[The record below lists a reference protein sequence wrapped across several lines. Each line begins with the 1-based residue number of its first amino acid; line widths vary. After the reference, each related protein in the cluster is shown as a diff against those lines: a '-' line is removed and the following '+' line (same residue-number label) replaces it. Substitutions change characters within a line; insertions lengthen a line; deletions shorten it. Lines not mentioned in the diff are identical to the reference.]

1 MWECFKSWNNKI
13 MWGQIFQDAFFAAI
27 AAIGFAA
34 ISRPPKPGYLY
45 CAIIAALGHASR
57 FIMMNSQSLH
67 AHIIIASLFAA
78 LIIGVLARL
87 FLSYCA
93 HSCRSMP
100 FPGTIANDTRYL
112 CLQGFWRTCYVR
124 VVQRTRCIPSLF
136 LSICL

>member
-1 MWECFKSWNNKI
+1 

-78 LIIGVLARL
+78 LIIGVLAVFSLLLRA
-87 FLSYCA
+87 FLPKHAFSRHYC
-93 HSCRSMP
+93 
-100 FPGTIANDTRYL
+100 
-112 CLQGFWRTCYVR
+112 Q
-124 VVQRTRCIPSLF
+124 
-136 LSICL
+136 